1 MFYIIGCFSGWLFNI
16 GSFCS
21 QGGLRLKSHKWNII
35 RKTIRPSQWQIRN
48 LVECAIARHIRC
60 KSVQIHLPPCVS

>member
-1 MFYIIGCFSGWLFNI
+1 MFYIIDCFSGWLFNI

-35 RKTIRPSQWQIRN
+35 WKTIRPNQWQIRN
-48 LVECAIARHIRC
+48 LVEMCYSEAHW
-60 KSVQIHLPPCVS
+60 V

>member
-1 MFYIIGCFSGWLFNI
+1 MFYIIDCFSGWLFNI

-35 RKTIRPSQWQIRN
+35 WKTIRPNQWQIKN
-48 LVECAIARHIRC
+48 LIEMCYSEAH
-60 KSVQIHLPPCVS
+60 